1 MGSESQHAIKLGQ
14 RFDALAEI
22 MQGSAKIEM
31 GIDILI
37 IQFGCLAQVQFG
49 LLVFSL
55 IQEFHS
61 QKEVGTCQTFLK
73 FQVVRPTSKAFS
85 ENFNGVLVTFLLSRL
100 ISHGEVEAL
109 FLGKSLESLQGDIV
123 QSLRLALHL
132 IQST

>member
-1 MGSESQHAIKLGQ
+1 
-14 RFDALAEI
+14 
-22 MQGSAKIEM
+22 MQGSPKIQV
-31 GIDILI
+31 GIDILVV
-37 IQFGCLAQVQFG
+37 QFACLAQVQFG
-49 LLVFSL
+49 LLILGL

-85 ENFNGVLVTFLLSRL
+85 ENFNGVLITFLLSRL

-109 FLGKSLESLQGDIV
+109 LLGKSLESLQGDIV

-132 IQST
+132 IQGT